1 MKSTDPSREKAI
13 RTWLKAEHHRYR
25 PTVPGGETGGMRL
38 PESVRLVGPAS
49 AGPLVDLSLSGF
61 RLFLETCL
69 SLKIVPAA
77 GFAFRFSFDHDLAPG
92 GFRAEISEQEV
103 LIAAANERGILDAT
117 HYFERELIDRGGSL
131 PLGSFVRHP
140 SLATRFTEG
149 VFAPGHHG
157 VEEYEDGTLELMQHF
172 GSNALRRCIVLGDL
186 WQSKS
191 LPELNAPGASAAI
204 ATIRKQAKRL
214 AAAGMDYFLIL
225 ISKAWPAD
233 HPVFQN
239 HPEIRGAREEI
250 FLEET
255 WGRGNHV
262 LCSGHPL
269 VHRAYAE
276 VVTNIY
282 ESVPELA
289 GAIVLVG
296 GEGFHHCYM
305 RPAGEELSNCPHC
318 RDRDP
323 HAQVA
328 QLVNTLFAAV
338 KAGAPRARLMAWPYA
353 AFVWSRQDSTES
365 AWIDHLDEGVEVLGN
380 IATGEP
386 DPTNDAGAILYDYN
400 IKIPGPNKRFSAQ
413 AQHCRERGLRFHVR
427 TETNTTPDTFFVPH
441 LPVHFRWYERFRA
454 VRESGAAGFM
464 GQWYFYGMN
473 GSIPEELQYHSVW
486 NPERRAEDLLAT
498 VARRDF
504 GLKGSAVDEA
514 LRAWR
519 LLSDAWDDF
528 PYSAMTSGEREAY
541 MRGPWYL
548 GPAHPLIFNEQS
560 RYDLGAGFFFRRGDL
575 SELLP
580 EGEIEALPG
589 KPRYVC
595 NTLFCLPFGIEEF
608 LRLAVA
614 CRDRWERGTQ
624 ALLAACGKSPTP
636 EAEGEINVCR
646 ILACHLHS
654 LVNTAEFLSVREQ
667 LGTGPSTA
675 GSFQEAFKN
684 LSQIVE
690 REIANAQNALPLV
703 ESDPRLGYGHNYGP
717 VYDSAMIRAKIRQC
731 EFVLSQ
737 ELPRISSVIR
747 FHVWSQF
754 P

>member
-1 MKSTDPSREKAI
+1 MKTNAI
-13 RTWLKAEHHRYR
+13 ERSQAIQDELAGQHHRYR
-25 PTVPGGETGGMRL
+25 PAPARASQGGLLLPTVVRIATPDPVGWLTQNALAAFGEFLEQCLSWTVNSNAEFVFRFSLESGL
-38 PESVRLVGPAS
+38 PS
-49 AGPLVDLSLSGF
+49 SGF
-61 RLFLETCL
+61 RSEVSEEGVSITATTEGGLLE
-69 SLKIVPAA
+69 
-77 GFAFRFSFDHDLAPG
+77 
-92 GFRAEISEQEV
+92 
-103 LIAAANERGILDAT
+103 AT
-117 HYFERELIDRGGSL
+117 HYYERELIDRGGTL
-131 PLGSFVRHP
+131 PAGRLERHP
-140 SLATRFTEG
+140 TLATRFSES

-157 VEEYEDGTLELMQHF
+157 VKGYPQKTIDLMQHF
-172 GSNALRRCIVLGDL
+172 GANALRRIVVLGDL
-186 WQSKS
+186 WQSPT
-191 LPELNAPGASAAI
+191 LPELNAPEGQQSLGE
-204 ATIRKQAKRL
+204 IRKEARK
-214 AAAGMDYFLIL
+214 AVDAGMDYFLIL
-225 ISKAWPAD
+225 VCRALPAD
-233 HPVFQN
+233 HVVYQN
-239 HPEIRGAREEI
+239 HPEIQGAREEI

-255 WGRGNHV
+255 SGRGYHV

-269 VHRAYAE
+269 VHRAYREA
-276 VVTNIY
+276 VTNIY
-282 ESVPELA
+282 ESIPELA

-305 RPAGEELSNCPHC
+305 RPAGDELSNCPHC

-323 HAQVA
+323 HEQVA
-328 QLVNTLFAAV
+328 QLVNTLSGAM
-338 KAGAPRARLMAWPYA
+338 KAGAPRARLMAWPYG
-353 AFVWSRQDSTES
+353 AFIWSRQDPTES
-365 AWIDHLDEGVEVLGN
+365 AWIDYLDESVEVLTN

-413 AQHCRERGLRFHVR
+413 AQRCRERGLRFHVR

-504 GLKGSAVDEA
+504 GLEEGSVDEA

-548 GPAHPLIFNEQS
+548 GPAHPLIFNEQN
-560 RYDLGAGFFFRRGDL
+560 RYDLGTGFFLRRGDL
-575 SELLP
+575 SEALP

-595 NTLFCLPFGIEEF
+595 NTLVCLPFGIEEF

-614 CRDRWERGTQ
+614 CRDRWEQGTR

-636 EAEGEINVCR
+636 EAKGEIRVCQ

-667 LGTGPSTA
+667 LGTLPFTA
-675 GSFQEAFKN
+675 GSFQETVKK

-703 ESDPRLGYGHNYGP
+703 EADPRLGFGHNYGP
-717 VYDSAMIRAKIRQC
+717 VYDSTMIRAKIRQC
-731 EFVLSQ
+731 EFVLHR
-737 ELPRISSVIR
+737 EIPRISSVIR

>member
-1 MKSTDPSREKAI
+1 MKTDAATRSRAI
-13 RTWLKAEHHRYR
+13 QAGLAGEHHRY
-25 PTVPGGETGGMRL
+25 
-38 PESVRLVGPAS
+38 GPAPARS
-49 AGPLVDLSLSGF
+49 DQGGLPLPTRVRIEAPEPAGPLTRRALAAFGKFLAQCLSTTVGPEAEFVFRFALQPGLPPSGF
-61 RLFLETCL
+61 RSEVSEEGVSITAATEGGLLE
-69 SLKIVPAA
+69 
-77 GFAFRFSFDHDLAPG
+77 
-92 GFRAEISEQEV
+92 
-103 LIAAANERGILDAT
+103 AT
-117 HYFERELIDRGGSL
+117 HYYERELIDRGGNL
-131 PLGSFVRHP
+131 PAGKLERHP
-140 SLATRFTEG
+140 TLATRFSES

-157 VEEYEDGTLELMQHF
+157 VTNYPQETIELMQHF
-172 GSNALRRCIVLGDL
+172 GANALRRIVVLGDL
-186 WQSKS
+186 WQSAT
-191 LPELNAPGASAAI
+191 LPELDAPERELSLAD
-204 ATIRKQAKRL
+204 IRKEAGK
-214 AAAGMDYFLIL
+214 AVEAGMDYFLIL
-225 ISKAWPAD
+225 VCKALPAD
-233 HPVFQN
+233 HEVFQN

-255 WGRGNHV
+255 SGRGHHV

-269 VHRAYAE
+269 VHRAYGE

-282 ESVPELA
+282 KSIPELA

-305 RPAGEELSNCPHC
+305 RPAGEELTNCPHC

-323 HAQVA
+323 HQQVA

-338 KAGAPRARLMAWPYA
+338 KAGTPRARLMAWPYG
-353 AFVWSRQDSTES
+353 AFIWSRQDPTES
-365 AWIDHLDEGVEVLGN
+365 AWIDHLEDGVEVLSN

-400 IKIPGPNKRFSAQ
+400 IKIPGPNERFAAQ
-413 AQHCRERGLRFHVR
+413 AQRCRERGLRFHVR

-473 GSIPEELQYHSVW
+473 GSLPEELQYHSVW
-486 NPERRAEDLLAT
+486 NPERKVEDLLAT

-504 GLKGSAVDEA
+504 GLEGSAVDEA

-560 RYDLGAGFFFRRGDL
+560 RYELDSGFFLRRGDL

-580 EGEIEALPG
+580 EGEVEALPG

-595 NTLFCLPFGIEEF
+595 NTLFCLPFGTREF
-608 LRLAVA
+608 LRLAVS
-614 CRDRWERGTQ
+614 CRDRWEQGTR
-624 ALLAACGKSPTP
+624 ALLAACGKNPTP
-636 EAEGEINVCR
+636 EAEGELRVCQ

-667 LGTGPSTA
+667 LGIVPSSA

-703 ESDPRLGYGHNYGP
+703 ESDPRLGFGHNYGP
-717 VYDSAMIRAKIRQC
+717 VYDGAMIRAKIRQC
-731 EFVLSQ
+731 EFVLRK